1 MSDKIET
8 RNEKKARKPKRT
20 WLKITLGIILLLVI
34 GVGVYAATLY
44 NNVKDTVNVKMHQPL
59 PSIDHEKSKE
69 KIVEKEKLNVLL
81 LGVDKRGGDRGRSD
95 SLIVLS
101 LDPKTDSMKLISI
114 PRDTRTE
121 IVGKGFEDKINHAYA
136 FGGPDMSIESVENLL
151 NIDLDYYVQIN
162 MEGLSDLVDTLGGI
176 SLTNELDWYD
186 SGRKFHYAPGELQLN
201 GDETMGYV
209 RMRYEDP
216 AGDFGRTKR
225 QRQVIEAIVNKG
237 ASIASVNKIQ
247 GVVDVLG
254 NNMSTNM
261 DFNVMKDLLT
271 NYSGVRK
278 NVENYMLS
286 GSGTKIDGVYYLVV
300 PDEEIQKVHGMIV
313 EPEV

>member
-1 MSDKIET
+1 
-8 RNEKKARKPKRT
+8 
-20 WLKITLGIILLLVI
+20 
-34 GVGVYAATLY
+34 
-44 NNVKDTVNVKMHQPL
+44 
-59 PSIDHEKSKE
+59 
-69 KIVEKEKLNVLL
+69 
-81 LGVDKRGGDRGRSD
+81 
-95 SLIVLS
+95 
-101 LDPKTDSMKLISI
+101 
-114 PRDTRTE
+114 
-121 IVGKGFEDKINHAYA
+121 
-136 FGGPDMSIESVENLL
+136 MSIESVENLL

-162 MEGLSDLVDTLGGI
+162 MEGLSNLVDTLGGI
-176 SLTNELDWYD
+176 SLANELDWYD

-201 GDETMGYV
+201 GDQTMGYV

-237 ASIASVNKIQ
+237 ASFASVNKIQ

-254 NNMSTNM
+254 DNMSTNM